1 MSDFKE
7 KFDEYLDKQAEIH
20 AADFQ
25 VQRNVV
31 QSGYAF
37 PMSASYRNDDPRYM
51 LGIKGALQN

>member
-1 MSDFKE
+1 MSEFKE

-31 QSGYAF
+31 Q
-37 PMSASYRNDDPRYM
+37 
-51 LGIKGALQN
+51 